1 MSAFCLLTHKIMIEA
16 LSLLAV
22 VLIGTTLWHVSRMT
36 EHANDPSIQPTGE
49 GVPSTVPPEFQA
61 LLDTYSSN
69 YISYGTN
76 QDAGSQQAYMTAQ
89 KGIDEAIAALQT
101 KVDNNKQVIQ
111 TFLSD
116 NPDTN
121 AIESLH
127 SQSQDLQSLR
137 PKLEDQQ
144 KLLTQQTAPAPG
156 NMSVGLML
164 KAGLLLVFTVLG
176 GVISVL

>member
-16 LSLLAV
+16 LSLLAL
-22 VLIGTTLWHVSRMT
+22 VLVGTTLWHVSRMT
-36 EHANDPSIQPTGE
+36 ERANDPSIQPTGE
-49 GVPSTVPPEFQA
+49 GVPATVPPEFQA
-61 LLDTYSSN
+61 LLDTYSTN
-69 YISYGTN
+69 YVSYGTN
-76 QDAGSQQAYMTAQ
+76 KDAGSQQAYMTAQ

-127 SQSQDLQSLR
+127 SQSQELQALR

-144 KLLTQQTAPAPG
+144 TLVDQRSAPAPG
-156 NMSVGLML
+156 NMTAGLLL
-164 KAGLLLVFTVLG
+164 KSGLLLVFAVLG